1 MELIKWILISNFM
14 IKWGGLVGINH
25 DFCEIPCVHKENV
38 EKVKEKGLTSEEIFG
53 LSEIFKALGD
63 PTRLRIFMALSQEEL
78 CVCDLVEVLEMTQ
91 SAVSHQLR
99 ALRDLRLVKFRK
111 EGKNVFYSLDDEHII
126 NLFAQGLA
134 HIRHK

>member
-1 MELIKWILISNFM
+1 MEDL
-14 IKWGGLVGINH
+14 
-25 DFCEIPCVHKENV
+25 CEEKCVHKEIV
-38 EKVKEKGLTSEEIFG
+38 ARVKDKALSANETLG

-63 PTRLRIFMALSQEEL
+63 PTRIKILYALSQEEL

-99 ALRDLRLVKFRK
+99 ALRNLRLVKYRK
-111 EGKNVFYSLDDEHII
+111 EGKMVYYSLDDDHII
-126 NLFAQGLA
+126 NLFLQGLD